1 MAAEDDKPGAVDTS
15 REERNAEREAKLS
28 ALAVLPGVAKERYGD
43 AFSQHRLEQYKLYV
57 EMADRVS
64 SRRMT
69 ANSFFVTINTALVA
83 LLGLAVAK
91 DETERLGWYVA
102 VSFAGVAVSLL
113 WYFLIRSYRDLNT
126 AKFNVVHLVE
136 SELPLRLYDAEWEM
150 VGRGKNPKL
159 YRPVTHI
166 ETKVP
171 LLFVFIYVG
180 LAAYVF
186 AITYWLS

>member
-1 MAAEDDKPGAVDTS
+1 MAGEHDTRTPAASSTTAAERDL
-15 REERNAEREAKLS
+15 KLS
-28 ALAVLPGVAKERYGD
+28 ALAVLPGVAKEHYGD
-43 AFSQHRLEQYKLYV
+43 CFDQHRLEQYKLYV

-91 DETERLGWYVA
+91 DETERLGWYFA
-102 VSFAGVAVSLL
+102 VSAAGVLVCSL
-113 WYFLIRSYRDLNT
+113 WYSLIRSYRDLNS

-136 SELPLRLYDAEWEM
+136 KELPLKLYDAEWEM

-166 ETKVP
+166 ESKIPGLFTCIYV
-171 LLFVFIYVG
+171 LLAGYVLFV
-180 LAAYVF
+180 AYRHH
-186 AITYWLS
+186 

>member
-1 MAAEDDKPGAVDTS
+1 MNDNQDKRTLATS
-15 REERNAEREAKLS
+15 TASRAERDVKLS
-28 ALAVLPGVAKERYGD
+28 ALAVLPGVAKERYGECFD
-43 AFSQHRLEQYKLYV
+43 QHRLEQYKLYV

-91 DETERLGWYVA
+91 DETERLGWYFA
-102 VSFAGVAVSLL
+102 VSAAGVLVSSL
-113 WYFLIRSYRDLNT
+113 WYSLIRSYRDLNS

-136 SELPLRLYDAEWEM
+136 QELPLKLYDAEWEM
-150 VGRGKNPKL
+150 VGRGKNTNL

-166 ETKVP
+166 ESKIP
-171 LLFVFIYVG
+171 GLFIGIYILLAMYVSFV
-180 LAAYVF
+180 AYRHH
-186 AITYWLS
+186 

>member
-1 MAAEDDKPGAVDTS
+1 MAPEVDERVAPGALDH
-15 REERNAEREAKLS
+15 RNAEKQAKLS

-43 AFSQHRLEQYKLYV
+43 SFNQHRLEQYKLYV

-69 ANSFFVTINTALVA
+69 ANSFFVTLNTALVA
-83 LLGLAVAK
+83 FLGLAVAK

-102 VSFAGVAVSLL
+102 VSLAGIAVSGL
-113 WYFLIRSYRDLNT
+113 WYFLIRSYRDLNS

-136 SELPLRLYDAEWEM
+136 SELPLKLYDAEWEM
-150 VGRGKNPKL
+150 VGRGKNRKL
-159 YRPVTHI
+159 YLPVTHI

-171 LLFVFIYVG
+171 ILFVTIYVA
-180 LAAYVF
+180 LAIYVF
-186 AITYWLS
+186 VVT